1 MSEMLSQIAFALRAV
16 QYPASIPVSLA
27 SLSLIQENTSN
38 LTWTIGR
45 FLEQT
50 GSIAEQLTT
59 VRKLYEVSHI
69 PNRIPDGNTP
79 FPEDTQKINAGIS
92 VEFR

>member
-1 MSEMLSQIAFALRAV
+1 M
-16 QYPASIPVSLA
+16 
-27 SLSLIQENTSN
+27 
-38 LTWTIGR
+38 R

-59 VRKLYEVSHI
+59 VRKLYEVINI
-69 PNRIPDGNTP
+69 PNRIPDGDQP
-79 FPEDTQKINAGIS
+79 FPEDSQKIKFGIS